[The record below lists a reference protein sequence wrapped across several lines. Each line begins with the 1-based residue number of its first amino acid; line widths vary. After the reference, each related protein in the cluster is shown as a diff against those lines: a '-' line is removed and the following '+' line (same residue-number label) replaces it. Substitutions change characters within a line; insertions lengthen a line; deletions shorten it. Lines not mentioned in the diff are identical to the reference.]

1 MSTTVDTL
9 ANEVA
14 DEFGEEYTDL
24 DVAEQFKSWVKE
36 HVRRVYSAAR
46 WFAGNAV
53 ETITLSNA
61 TSVYSL
67 SSTASE
73 IKSVRAPVGNKKLSY
88 TSVERM
94 IARDKDL
101 ESTGTPTNWWYEGLG
116 SSNEV
121 QLRVWPI
128 PTTTSIATE
137 PSLQVW
143 VQKRPPSLGDSD
155 TIPLPDEFIDVIRQ
169 GVRMQVRLNENN
181 LEAAGL
187 LSQQYQEG
195 LMLLLGRF
203 SKQPKVGSTL
213 AGKQKFR
220 TTHQAPGA
228 DDGG

>member
-1 MSTTVDTL
+1 MATTVDTL

-53 ETITLSNA
+53 ETVTLANA
-61 TSVYSL
+61 QAVYSL
-67 SSTASE
+67 SATASE
-73 IKSVRAPVGNKKLSY
+73 IKSVRKPVGNTKLSY
-88 TSVERM
+88 TSVERL

-101 ESTGTPTNWWYEGLG
+101 ESTGDPTNWWYEGLG

-121 QLRVWPI
+121 QIRLFPI
-128 PTTTSIATE
+128 PTTASIATE
-137 PSLQVW
+137 PTLQVW
-143 VQKRPPSLGDSD
+143 VQKRPPTLGDTD
-155 TIPLPDEFIDVIRQ
+155 TIPLPDEFIDVIRN

-181 LEAAGL
+181 IEAAQIAN
-187 LSQQYQEG
+187 QQYQES

-203 SKQPKVGSTL
+203 AKQPKVGSTL
-213 AGKQKFR
+213 PGKQKFR